1 MTIYHFV
8 GNVNDRGQSPHVVPL
23 SLNRASFI
31 FSVVGVY
38 LAGGR
43 TLIHVCI
50 WRRLIWFNFFEKK
63 KKKKKNSLKQKQKS
77 AAPYTYHHQR
87 MTGRQGHP
95 HNPKEKSGG
104 DQGSRGDTPGTQAHM
119 ADDGL
124 PPAISACRVSESV
137 VVRHVKAA
145 ALWLCIGINRKQNG
159 RGLPR
164 RDDRHPARLV
174 VFDCPDHA

>member
-1 MTIYHFV
+1 MYV
-8 GNVNDRGQSPHVVPL
+8 YGAGLYGS
-23 SLNRASFI
+23 I
-31 FSVVGVY
+31 F
-38 LAGGR
+38 LK
-43 TLIHVCI
+43 
-50 WRRLIWFNFFEKK
+50 KK

-95 HNPKEKSGG
+95 HNPKEKSGAG
-104 DQGSRGDTPGTQAHM
+104 EMRARDTPGMQAHM

-145 ALWLCIGINRKQNG
+145 ALRLCVGINRKQNG

-164 RDDRHPARLV
+164 RDDRRPPRFV